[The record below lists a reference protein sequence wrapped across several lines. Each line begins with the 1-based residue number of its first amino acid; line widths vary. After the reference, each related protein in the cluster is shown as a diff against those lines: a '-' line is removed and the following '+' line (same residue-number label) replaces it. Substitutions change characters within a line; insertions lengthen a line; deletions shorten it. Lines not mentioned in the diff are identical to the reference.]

1 MKVFFNKENGDLLG
15 TIDGD
20 GEGMSMEIDG
30 IVLESMIIPD
40 DSLDSAT
47 DEYRVTDGKV
57 HKKPEEER
65 VKIKRTREE
74 VLAIGDS
81 IKADRAAKIAKV
93 KDKKISDKEKVEILI
108 DLLS

>member
-1 MKVFFNKENGDLLG
+1 MKVFFDKTTGDLLG
-15 TIDGD
+15 TVDGD

-30 IVLESMIIPD
+30 IALESMIIPD

-57 HKKPEEER
+57 HKKPEEEIN
-65 VKIKRTREE
+65 KIKRTREE
-74 VLAIGDS
+74 VKAIGDS
-81 IKADRAAKIAKV
+81 IKADGAAKIARV
-93 KDKKISDKEKVEILI
+93 KDDRLSDKEKVQILI